1 VAPAPQAASP
11 PPLAPIAPALSPTT
25 LTSTT
30 ARRFAAKLKLERASI
45 HEGRL
50 DVLLSI
56 TGRATG
62 PIELEYRAAG
72 RRSAY
77 TVDAGPPRVGEKHVR
92 IVRRL
97 EGAQRSRRTGI
108 VAVAYRGDARVQP
121 DGLRSRAANERSLLR
136 RTLLSFADGRLR
148 VSGTL
153 DADVSG
159 AVALRAR
166 YTRADG
172 TLATW
177 RHDAPVREGRWS
189 ADVRAPA
196 AVAADPEAY
205 LSIAFTGDL
214 NARGGP
220 YRGEQDGTVIGG
232 PARRLSSPRASA
244 FVHDERRP

>member
-1 VAPAPQAASP
+1 
-11 PPLAPIAPALSPTT
+11 
-25 LTSTT
+25 
-30 ARRFAAKLKLERASI
+30 
-45 HEGRL
+45 
-50 DVLLSI
+50 
-56 TGRATG
+56 
-62 PIELEYRAAG
+62 
-72 RRSAY
+72 
-77 TVDAGPPRVGEKHVR
+77 
-92 IVRRL
+92 
-97 EGAQRSRRTGI
+97 
-108 VAVAYRGDARVQP
+108 
-121 DGLRSRAANERSLLR
+121 
-136 RTLLSFADGRLR
+136 LSFADGRLR